1 MLMLNNTLERKLI
14 KQRIVPDT
22 MIGWLDRH
30 GKLSNKVLTVKIL
43 REECDISLFA
53 AKIAVERWMELRVGK
68 HDDSLVVPGMVV
80 YLAQIACLTAHYADG
95 WEIKTSQL
103 SAC

>member
-1 MLMLNNTLERKLI
+1 MPTLNNTLERKLI
-14 KQRIVPDT
+14 KQRIVPST
-22 MIGWLDRH
+22 MIEWLDRH

-68 HDDSLVVPGMVV
+68 HDDSGDDYDTSL
-80 YLAQIACLTAHYADG
+80 YAESDDG
-95 WEIKTSQL
+95 SLYPEW
-103 SAC
+103 